1 MPPPQSAE
9 ALDVPQR
16 TPSRQS
22 SSVALSSVD
31 PALQMIAEGICELLG
46 FGIAAINVV
55 RGDEVEMV
63 AIHGFTSGLNAHGQ
77 RETADEILGARWAL
91 SDVQENLSRGEN
103 WGAWRFI
110 PHERVNLHEGS
121 WVSTSNMIDAPDAW
135 HPHDMLLA
143 PIIGDDGSLQGCLSV
158 DMPISGRR
166 PDFTQ
171 RRVLN
176 RFAKRAQRVVLGYLE
191 RERLYER
198 AANLETAKEFLRD
211 ASSKLS
217 LADVLDA
224 SHDALIRGL
233 GADGIWMATKGPG
246 RRMVVHATPG
256 LNWDPDPDLAA
267 LTAKNT
273 SHYWAEGTYSILS
286 RDRISSSPDWNAQAV
301 VVDEFF
307 TTLGAES
314 ALVVPVGAD
323 HEWLGHIVL
332 LRSPGRP
339 AWTDAEGRLA
349 MELGR
354 DFGRIVLTAD
364 AYTQERDL
372 AQRLAEADRE
382 RNLLIE
388 AVARELRIPVNALG
402 TSLNALCGEQ
412 VNTLPWIVQV
422 ETLTV
427 RSAQIEGI
435 VSDLL
440 LLSRIRDPGNAP
452 GETTIEISEMLDD
465 VLDELDPDAA
475 QKDIE
480 CVLTTPTGP
489 AYVVGDPRE
498 LRAAFLHLVKNALTY
513 SHRGSRVQL
522 MLYSAG
528 NEVTIIVAD
537 GGVGIADDEHSKV
550 FHPFYR
556 GTNSALGGSRGA
568 GLGLT
573 LVDLITIRH
582 RGLVELDSRPG
593 EGTRVVLTLPG
604 A

>member
-1 MPPPQSAE
+1 MPAS
-9 ALDVPQR
+9 
-16 TPSRQS
+16 TPSRTS
-22 SSVALSSVD
+22 LPVAD
-31 PALQMIAEGICELLG
+31 PALQMISEGICELLG
-46 FGIAAINVV
+46 FGISAINVV
-55 RGDEVEMV
+55 RGDELEVV
-63 AIHGFTSGLNAHGQ
+63 AVHGFISGLNSHGR
-77 RETADEILGARWAL
+77 RETADEILGTRWAL
-91 SDVQENLSRGEN
+91 SDLRDNLSRGEN

-110 PHERVNLHEGS
+110 PQERVNLHEGS
-121 WVSTSNMIDAPDAW
+121 WVSTTNMIDAADAW
-135 HPHDMLLA
+135 HPHDMLIA
-143 PIIGDDGSLQGCLSV
+143 PILGDDGSIQGCLSV
-158 DMPISGRR
+158 DMPVSGRR

-176 RFAKRAQRVVLGYLE
+176 RFAKRAQRVVRGYLE

-217 LADVLDA
+217 LADVLDT

-233 GADGIWMATKGPG
+233 GADGIWMATKGSHNE
-246 RRMVVHATPG
+246 MVVHATPG
-256 LNWDPDPDLAA
+256 LNWDPDPGLAS
-267 LTAKNT
+267 LTSRN
-273 SHYWAEGTYSILS
+273 SSRYWADGTYSILS
-286 RDRISSSPDWNAQAV
+286 RERITDSSEWNEQAAV
-301 VVDEFF
+301 VNEFF
-307 TTLGAES
+307 ETLGAAS

-339 AWTDAEGRLA
+339 TWTDAEGRLA
-349 MELGR
+349 LELGR
-354 DFGRIVLTAD
+354 DFGRIVLTAN

-372 AQRLAEADRE
+372 AQQLAHADRE
-382 RNLLIE
+382 RNRLIE

-402 TSLNALCGEQ
+402 TSLNALAGEQ
-412 VNTLPWIVQV
+412 ANTLPWIVQV

-435 VSDLL
+435 VGDLL
-440 LLSRIRDPGNAP
+440 LLSRIRDPANAP
-452 GETTIEISEMLDD
+452 GETTIEVSEMLDD

-513 SHRGSRVQL
+513 SYRGSRVQV

-528 NEVTIIVAD
+528 SEVTIIVAD
-537 GGVGIADDEHSKV
+537 AGVGIAYEEQPEV
-550 FHPFYR
+550 FDPFYR
-556 GTNSALGGSRGA
+556 GSNSALGGSRGA

-573 LVDLITIRH
+573 LVEQITRRH
-582 RGLVELDSRPG
+582 HGLVELDSRPG
-593 EGTRVVLTLPG
+593 EGTRVALTLPG
-604 A
+604 V

>member
-1 MPPPQSAE
+1 MA
-9 ALDVPQR
+9 
-16 TPSRQS
+16 
-22 SSVALSSVD
+22 D

-63 AIHGFTSGLNAHGQ
+63 AIHGFTSGLNARGQ
-77 RETADEILGARWAL
+77 RQTAEEILGARWAL
-91 SDVQENLSRGEN
+91 SDVQDNLSRGEN

-110 PHERVNLHEGS
+110 PHDRVHLHEGS
-121 WVSTSNMIDAPDAW
+121 WVTTTNMIDAPDAW

-143 PIIGDDGSLQGCLSV
+143 PILGDDGSLQGCLSI

-217 LADVLDA
+217 LAEVLDA

-233 GADGIWMATKGPG
+233 GADGIWMATKGP
-246 RRMVVHATPG
+246 RRQMVVHATPG
-256 LNWDPDPDLAA
+256 LDWDPDPALAA
-267 LTAKNT
+267 LTSRNSAR
-273 SHYWAEGTYSILS
+273 YWAEGTYAIQS
-286 RDRISSSPDWNAQAV
+286 RQRITDSTEWNEQAAVADR
-301 VVDEFF
+301 FF
-307 TTLGAES
+307 ETLGAES

-323 HEWLGHIVL
+323 YEWLGHIIL

-339 AWTDAEGRLA
+339 TWTDAEGRLA

-354 DFGRIVLTAD
+354 DFGRIVLTAN
-364 AYTQERDL
+364 AYTSERDV
-372 AQRLAEADRE
+372 AQQLTDADRE

-402 TSLNALCGEQ
+402 TSLNALGDEQ
-412 VNTLPWIVQV
+412 PNTLQWIVQV
-422 ETLTV
+422 ETLTA

-440 LLSRIRDPGNAP
+440 LLSRVSDPANAA
-452 GETTIEISEMLDD
+452 GETTIEVSEMLFD
-465 VLDELDPDAA
+465 VLEELDPDSAR
-475 QKDIE
+475 KDID

-489 AYVVGDPRE
+489 AYVQGDQRE
-498 LRAAFLHLVKNALTY
+498 LRAVFLHLVKNALTY
-513 SHRGSRVQL
+513 SYRGSRVNVT
-522 MLYSAG
+522 LYSAG

-537 GGVGIADDEHSKV
+537 AGVGIAYEEQPKV
-550 FHPFYR
+550 FDAFYR
-556 GTNSALGGSRGA
+556 GSNSALGGSRGA

-573 LVDLITIRH
+573 LVEQITGRH
-582 RGLVELDSRPG
+582 RGLVELDSSPG
-593 EGTRVVLTLPG
+593 DGTRVALTLPG
-604 A
+604 V

>member
-1 MPPPQSAE
+1 MPPPQPVD
-9 ALDVPQR
+9 ALDVPTSTSSR
-16 TPSRQS
+16 T
-22 SSVALSSVD
+22 ALSVVD

-55 RGDEVEMV
+55 RGDELEVV
-63 AIHGFTSGLNAHGQ
+63 AVNGFISGLNAHGR
-77 RETADEILGARWAL
+77 RETAEEILGTRWAL
-91 SDVQENLSRGEN
+91 SDLRDNLSRGEN

-110 PHERVNLHEGS
+110 PQERVNLHEGS
-121 WVSTSNMIDAPDAW
+121 WVSTTNMIDAVDAW
-135 HPHDMLLA
+135 HPHDMLIA
-143 PIIGDDGSLQGCLSV
+143 PILGDDGSIQGCLSV

-166 PDFTQ
+166 PDITQ
-171 RRVLN
+171 QRVLN
-176 RFAKRAQRVVLGYLE
+176 RFAKRAQRVVRGYLE

-217 LADVLDA
+217 LADVLDT

-233 GADGIWMATKGPG
+233 GADGIWMATKGPHNE
-246 RRMVVHATPG
+246 MVVHSTPG
-256 LNWDPDPDLAA
+256 LNWDPDPGLAA
-267 LTAKNT
+267 LTSRNT
-273 SHYWAEGTYSILS
+273 SRYWAEGTYSILCRERIANS
-286 RDRISSSPDWNAQAV
+286 PEWAEQAAVADR
-301 VVDEFF
+301 FF
-307 TTLGAES
+307 ETLGAES
-314 ALVVPVGAD
+314 VLVVPVGAD

-332 LRSPGRP
+332 LRAPGRP
-339 AWTDAEGRLA
+339 IWSDAEGRLA

-354 DFGRIVLTAD
+354 DFGRIVLTAN

-372 AQRLAEADRE
+372 AHQLADADRE
-382 RNLLIE
+382 RNQLIE

-402 TSLNALCGEQ
+402 TSLNALSGEQ
-412 VNTLPWIVQV
+412 ANTLPWIVQV

-440 LLSRIRDPGNAP
+440 LLSRIRDPANAP

-513 SHRGSRVQL
+513 SYRGSKVQV

-528 NEVTIIVAD
+528 SEVTIIVAD
-537 GGVGIADDEHSKV
+537 AGVGIDYEEQAEVYK
-550 FHPFYR
+550 PFYR
-556 GTNSALGGSRGA
+556 GSNSALGGSRGA

-573 LVDLITIRH
+573 LVDQITSRH
-582 RGLVELDSRPG
+582 HGLVELDSRPG
-593 EGTRVVLTLPG
+593 EGTRVALTLPG
-604 A
+604 I

>member
-1 MPPPQSAE
+1 M
-9 ALDVPQR
+9 
-16 TPSRQS
+16 
-22 SSVALSSVD
+22 ALSAVD

-46 FGIAAINVV
+46 FGIAVVNVV
-55 RGDEVEMV
+55 RGNELEVV
-63 AIHGFTSGLNAHGQ
+63 AINGVVSGLNAHGE
-77 RETADEILGARWAL
+77 RETAEEILGTLWPL
-91 SDVQENLSRGEN
+91 SNLHDDLSRGEN

-110 PHERVNLHEGS
+110 PHEQGVLHEGS
-121 WVSTSNMIDAPDAW
+121 WVATTNMIDAPDAW
-135 HPHDMLLA
+135 HPHDMLIA
-143 PIIGDDGSLQGCLSV
+143 PIFGGDGSVQGCISV
-158 DMPISGRR
+158 DMPVSGRR

-233 GADGIWMATKGPG
+233 GADGIWMATKGPHNE
-246 RRMVVHATPG
+246 MVVHATPG
-256 LNWDPDPDLAA
+256 LSWEPDPGLAS
-267 LTAKNT
+267 LTSRNT
-273 SHYWAEGTYSILS
+273 SRYWAEGTYSILC
-286 RDRISSSPDWNAQAV
+286 RERVIDSSDWSEQAAV
-301 VVDEFF
+301 AREFF
-307 TTLGAES
+307 ETLGAAS

-339 AWTDAEGRLA
+339 TWTDAEGRLA

-354 DFGRIVLTAD
+354 DFGRIVLTAN

-372 AQRLAEADRE
+372 AQHLAEADRE
-382 RNLLIE
+382 RNRLIQ

-402 TSLNALCGEQ
+402 TSLNALSGEP

-440 LLSRIRDPGNAP
+440 LLSRIRDPANVP
-452 GETTIEISEMLDD
+452 GETTIEVSEMLDD

-513 SHRGSRVQL
+513 SHRGSRVQV

-528 NEVTIIVAD
+528 NEVTIIIAD
-537 GGVGIADDEHSKV
+537 AGVGISDEEQSKV
-550 FHPFYR
+550 FEPFYR

-573 LVDLITIRH
+573 LVELITRRH
-582 RGLVELDSRPG
+582 LGLVELDSRPG
-593 EGTRVVLTLPG
+593 EGTRVALTLPG
-604 A
+604 V

>member
-1 MPPPQSAE
+1 MPQS
-9 ALDVPQR
+9 
-16 TPSRQS
+16 TPSKTS
-22 SSVALSSVD
+22 LPVD

-63 AIHGFTSGLNAHGQ
+63 AVHGFTSGLNAHGQ
-77 RETADEILGARWAL
+77 RETAEEILGTRWPL
-91 SDVQENLSRGEN
+91 SDMQGNLSRGEN

-121 WVSTSNMIDAPDAW
+121 WVSTTNMIDAPDAW

-143 PIIGDDGSLQGCLSV
+143 PIIGEDGSIKGCLSV

-224 SHDALIRGL
+224 SHDSLIRGL
-233 GADGIWMATKGPG
+233 GADGIWMATKGPHNE
-246 RRMVVHATPG
+246 MVVHATPG
-256 LNWDPDPDLAA
+256 LNWDPDPGLAS
-267 LTAKNT
+267 LTSRN
-273 SHYWAEGTYSILS
+273 SSRYWAEGTYSIMS
-286 RDRISSSPDWNAQAV
+286 RQQIVESAEWSEQAAV
-301 VVDEFF
+301 AEKFF
-307 TTLGAES
+307 ETLGADS

-339 AWTDAEGRLA
+339 SWTDAEGRLA

-354 DFGRIVLTAD
+354 DFGRIVLTAN

-372 AQRLAEADRE
+372 AQQLADADRE
-382 RNLLIE
+382 RNRLIE

-402 TSLNALCGEQ
+402 TSLNALGAEKP
-412 VNTLPWIVQV
+412 NTLPWIVQV

-440 LLSRIRDPGNAP
+440 LLSRIRDPANAP
-452 GETTIEISEMLDD
+452 GETTIEVSEMLHD

-489 AYVVGDPRE
+489 AYVVADPRE

-513 SHRGSRVQL
+513 SYRGSRVQV

-528 NEVTIIVAD
+528 AEVTIIIAD
-537 GGVGIADDEHSKV
+537 TGVGISDEEQEEV
-550 FHPFYR
+550 FKPFFR
-556 GTNSALGGSRGA
+556 GSNSALGGSRGA

-573 LVDLITIRH
+573 LVDQIITNRH
-582 RGLVELDSRPG
+582 NGLVELDSSPG
-593 EGTRVVLTLPG
+593 EGTRVVLTMYS

>member
-1 MPPPQSAE
+1 MPAS
-9 ALDVPQR
+9 
-16 TPSRQS
+16 TPSRTS
-22 SSVALSSVD
+22 LPVAD
-31 PALQMIAEGICELLG
+31 PALQMISEGICELLG
-46 FGIAAINVV
+46 FGISAINVV
-55 RGDEVEMV
+55 RGDELEVV
-63 AIHGFTSGLNAHGQ
+63 AVHGFTSGLNARGRRQ
-77 RETADEILGARWAL
+77 TAEEILGTRWAL
-91 SDVQENLSRGEN
+91 SDLRDNLSRGEN
-103 WGAWRFI
+103 WGSWRFV
-110 PHERVNLHEGS
+110 PQERVNLHEGS
-121 WVSTSNMIDAPDAW
+121 WVSTTNMIDAPDAW
-135 HPHDMLLA
+135 HPHDMLIA
-143 PIIGDDGSLQGCLSV
+143 PILGDDGSIQGCLSV
-158 DMPISGRR
+158 DMPVSGRR

-176 RFAKRAQRVVLGYLE
+176 RFAKRAQRVVRGYLE

-233 GADGIWMATKGPG
+233 GADGIWMATKGPHNE
-246 RRMVVHATPG
+246 MVVHATPG
-256 LNWDPDPDLAA
+256 LDWDPDPALAA
-267 LTAKNT
+267 LTSKNT
-273 SHYWAEGTYSILS
+273 SRYWAEGTYSILCRERLPGS
-286 RDRISSSPDWNAQAV
+286 EWGEQAV
-301 VVDEFF
+301 VANKFF
-307 TTLGAES
+307 ETLGAES

-339 AWTDAEGRLA
+339 TWTDAEGRLA

-354 DFGRIVLTAD
+354 DFGRIVLTAN

-372 AQRLAEADRE
+372 AQQLAHADRE
-382 RNLLIE
+382 RNRLIE

-402 TSLNALCGEQ
+402 TSLNALAGEHT
-412 VNTLPWIVQV
+412 NTLPWIVQV

-440 LLSRIRDPGNAP
+440 LLSRIRDPANAP
-452 GETTIEISEMLDD
+452 GETTIEVSEMLDD

-498 LRAAFLHLVKNALTY
+498 LRAAFLHLAKNALTY
-513 SHRGSRVQL
+513 SHRGSRVQV

-528 NEVTIIVAD
+528 SEVTIIVAD
-537 GGVGIADDEHSKV
+537 AGVGIAYEEQPEV
-550 FHPFYR
+550 FDPFYR
-556 GTNSALGGSRGA
+556 GSNSALGGSRGA

-573 LVDLITIRH
+573 LVEQITRRH
-582 RGLVELDSRPG
+582 HGLVELDSRPG
-593 EGTRVVLTLPG
+593 EGTRVALTLPG
-604 A
+604 VA

>member
-1 MPPPQSAE
+1 MPPPQSVD
-9 ALDVPQR
+9 ALDVPTS
-16 TPSRQS
+16 TPSRTS
-22 SSVALSSVD
+22 LPVAD
-31 PALQMIAEGICELLG
+31 PALQMISEGICELLG
-46 FGIAAINVV
+46 FGISAINVV
-55 RGDEVEMV
+55 RGDELEVV
-63 AIHGFTSGLNAHGQ
+63 AVHGFTSGLNAHGRRQ
-77 RETADEILGARWAL
+77 TAEEILGTRWAL
-91 SDVQENLSRGEN
+91 SDLRDNLSRGEN
-103 WGAWRFI
+103 WGSWRFI
-110 PHERVNLHEGS
+110 PQERVNLHEGS
-121 WVSTSNMIDAPDAW
+121 WVSTTNMIDAPDAW
-135 HPHDMLLA
+135 HPHDMLIA
-143 PIIGDDGSLQGCLSV
+143 PILGDDGSIQGCLSV
-158 DMPISGRR
+158 DMPVSGRR

-176 RFAKRAQRVVLGYLE
+176 RFAKRAQRVVRGYLE

-233 GADGIWMATKGPG
+233 GADGIWMATKGPHNE
-246 RRMVVHATPG
+246 MVVHATPG
-256 LNWDPDPDLAA
+256 LSWDPDPGLAA
-267 LTAKNT
+267 LTSRNT
-273 SHYWAEGTYSILS
+273 SRYWADGTYSILC
-286 RDRISSSPDWNAQAV
+286 RERITDSSEWNEQAAV
-301 VVDEFF
+301 VNEFF
-307 TTLGAES
+307 ETLGAGS

-339 AWTDAEGRLA
+339 TWTDAEGRLA

-354 DFGRIVLTAD
+354 DFGRIVLTAN

-372 AQRLAEADRE
+372 AQQLARADRE
-382 RNLLIE
+382 RNRLIE

-402 TSLNALCGEQ
+402 TSLNALAGEQ
-412 VNTLPWIVQV
+412 TNTLPWIVQV

-440 LLSRIRDPGNAP
+440 LLSRIRDPANAP
-452 GETTIEISEMLDD
+452 GETTIEVSEMLDD

-513 SHRGSRVQL
+513 SYRGSRVQV

-528 NEVTIIVAD
+528 SEVTIIVAD
-537 GGVGIADDEHSKV
+537 AGVGIAYEEQPEV
-550 FHPFYR
+550 FDPFYR
-556 GTNSALGGSRGA
+556 GSNSALGGSRGA

-573 LVDLITIRH
+573 LVEQITKRH
-582 RGLVELDSRPG
+582 HGLVELDSHPG
-593 EGTRVVLTLPG
+593 EGTRVALTLPG
-604 A
+604 VA

>member
-1 MPPPQSAE
+1 MPPPQSVD
-9 ALDVPQR
+9 ALDVPAS
-16 TPSRQS
+16 TPSRTS
-22 SSVALSSVD
+22 LSVAD
-31 PALQMIAEGICELLG
+31 PALQMISEGICELLG
-46 FGIAAINVV
+46 FGISAINVV
-55 RGDEVEMV
+55 RGDELEVV
-63 AIHGFTSGLNAHGQ
+63 AVHGFTSGLNAHGQ
-77 RETADEILGARWAL
+77 RQTAEEILGTRWAL
-91 SDVQENLSRGEN
+91 SDLRDNLSRGEN
-103 WGAWRFI
+103 WGSWRFI

-121 WVSTSNMIDAPDAW
+121 WVSTTNMIDAADAW
-135 HPHDMLLA
+135 HPHDMLVA
-143 PIIGDDGSLQGCLSV
+143 PILGDDGAIQGCLSV
-158 DMPISGRR
+158 DMPVSGRR

-176 RFAKRAQRVVLGYLE
+176 RFAKRAQRVVRGYLE

-233 GADGIWMATKGPG
+233 GADGIWMATKGPHNE
-246 RRMVVHATPG
+246 MVVHATPG
-256 LNWDPDPDLAA
+256 LNWDPDPGLAA
-267 LTAKNT
+267 LTSRNT
-273 SHYWAEGTYSILS
+273 SRYWAEGTYSILC
-286 RDRISSSPDWNAQAV
+286 RERIPNSSEWSEQA
-301 VVDEFF
+301 DIANKFF
-307 TTLGAES
+307 ETLGAES

-339 AWTDAEGRLA
+339 TWTDAEGRLA

-354 DFGRIVLTAD
+354 DFGRIVLTAN

-372 AQRLAEADRE
+372 AQQLAYADRE
-382 RNLLIE
+382 RNRLIE

-402 TSLNALCGEQ
+402 TSLNALAGEH

-440 LLSRIRDPGNAP
+440 LLSRIRDPANAP
-452 GETTIEISEMLDD
+452 GETTIEVSEMLDD

-513 SHRGSRVQL
+513 SHRGSQVEV

-528 NEVTIIVAD
+528 DEVSVIVAD
-537 GGVGIADDEHSKV
+537 GGVGIDYAEQPKV
-550 FHPFYR
+550 FSAFYR
-556 GTNSALGGSRGA
+556 GSNSALGGSRGA

-573 LVDLITIRH
+573 LVQQIATRH
-582 RGLVELDSRPG
+582 QGAVELASDPG
-593 EGTRVVLTLPG
+593 VGTRVVLALHS

>member
-1 MPPPQSAE
+1 MPPPQSVD
-9 ALDVPQR
+9 ALDVPAS
-16 TPSRQS
+16 TPSRTS
-22 SSVALSSVD
+22 LPVAD
-31 PALQMIAEGICELLG
+31 PALQMISEGICELLG
-46 FGIAAINVV
+46 FGISAINVV
-55 RGDEVEMV
+55 RGDELEVV
-63 AIHGFTSGLNAHGQ
+63 AVHGFTSGLNAHGRRQ
-77 RETADEILGARWAL
+77 TADEILGTRWAL
-91 SDVQENLSRGEN
+91 SDLRDNLSRGEN
-103 WGAWRFI
+103 WGSWRFI
-110 PHERVNLHEGS
+110 PQERVNLHEGS
-121 WVSTSNMIDAPDAW
+121 WVSTTNMIDAPDAW
-135 HPHDMLLA
+135 HPHDMLIA
-143 PIIGDDGSLQGCLSV
+143 PILGDDGSIQGCLSV
-158 DMPISGRR
+158 DMPVSGRR

-176 RFAKRAQRVVLGYLE
+176 RFAKRAQRVVRGYLE

-233 GADGIWMATKGPG
+233 GADGIWMATKGPHNE
-246 RRMVVHATPG
+246 MVVHATPG
-256 LNWDPDPDLAA
+256 LNWDPDPGLAA
-267 LTAKNT
+267 LTSRNT
-273 SHYWAEGTYSILS
+273 SRYWADGTYSILC
-286 RDRISSSPDWNAQAV
+286 RERITDSSEWNEQATV
-301 VVDEFF
+301 VNKFF
-307 TTLGAES
+307 ETLGAGS

-339 AWTDAEGRLA
+339 TWTDAEGRLA

-354 DFGRIVLTAD
+354 DFGRIVLTAN

-372 AQRLAEADRE
+372 AQQLAHADRE
-382 RNLLIE
+382 RNRLIE

-402 TSLNALCGEQ
+402 TSLNALAGEQ

-440 LLSRIRDPGNAP
+440 LLSRIRDPANAP
-452 GETTIEISEMLDD
+452 GQTTIEVSEMLDD

-475 QKDIE
+475 HKDIE

-513 SHRGSRVQL
+513 SHRGSRVQV

-528 NEVTIIVAD
+528 SEVTIIVAD
-537 GGVGIADDEHSKV
+537 AGVGIAYEEQPEV
-550 FHPFYR
+550 FDPFYR
-556 GTNSALGGSRGA
+556 GSNSALGGSRGA

-573 LVDLITIRH
+573 LVEQITRRH
-582 RGLVELDSRPG
+582 HGLVELDSHPG
-593 EGTRVVLTLPG
+593 EGTRVALTLP
-604 A
+604 AS